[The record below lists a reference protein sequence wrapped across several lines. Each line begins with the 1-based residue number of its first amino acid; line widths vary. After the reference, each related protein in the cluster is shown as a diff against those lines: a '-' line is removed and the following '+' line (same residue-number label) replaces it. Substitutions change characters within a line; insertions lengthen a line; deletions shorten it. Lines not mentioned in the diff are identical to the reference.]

1 MKYKI
6 CDLISFDGS
15 MEKTKDVY
23 YSGIRTKKEINE
35 RFPNNTH
42 ITRILVTRPNAKFR
56 VTKLYPPYYLCEK
69 LWESGDEEIPVSA
82 GIVFIHE
89 KEAIPYDKSFDGK
102 VINKKKII

>member
-1 MKYKI
+1 
-6 CDLISFDGS
+6 
-15 MEKTKDVY
+15 
-23 YSGIRTKKEINE
+23 
-35 RFPNNTH
+35 
-42 ITRILVTRPNAKFR
+42 

-102 VINKKKII
+102 VINKKKTI

>member
-15 MEKTKDVY
+15 KDKTKDVY
-23 YSGIRTKKEINE
+23 YSGVRTEKEINKN
-35 RFPNNTH
+35 FPNDRH
-42 ITRILVTRPNAKFR
+42 ITRVLVTQPNAKFR

-69 LWESGDEEIPVSA
+69 LWESGDEEMPVSA

-89 KEAIPYDKSFDGK
+89 DEAIPYDNSFDGK